1 MKVPVLSS
9 LILLLG
15 LSSQLPA
22 IERPKSL
29 DANKPK
35 ERPAQAVGQ
44 PEGIP
49 QVDQSAWLGV
59 LSTQVSEILSLHLG
73 LESGVVLSYVAPDS
87 PASKAGLLEHDIL
100 TKVDG
105 NAINSQD
112 TLREQILT
120 HEPGDE
126 VMVDIIRK
134 GKPEELKVTLG
145 ERPQNLPQA
154 PQGQLIPRGRL
165 GGLDLKRFEGLNG
178 LPQGEQLEQH
188 LEDQMKRLEEQLREM
203 EQRGGLKLDLKWLDN
218 LPKPEKGGIEFD
230 FKSSS
235 SFKFFDEDGSVEMK
249 RSDGGREVIVRDKAG
264 KLLFEGPW
272 DTPQDK
278 AGAPEKIRERIE
290 QMNDGNQFHFRLE
303 NVPEPDL
310 EIPGKKQPKLE

>member
-9 LILLLG
+9 LLLLLG

-29 DANKPK
+29 DATKPK
-35 ERPAQAVGQ
+35 ERPAQQVGK
-44 PEGIP
+44 PEAIP
-49 QVDQSAWLGV
+49 QVQRAWLGV
-59 LSTQVSEILSLHLG
+59 LSEQASQTLTLHLG
-73 LESGVVLSYVAPDS
+73 LDAGVVLSYVAPDS
-87 PASKAGLLEHDIL
+87 PASKGGLLEHDIL

-105 NAINSQD
+105 NVIGNQD
-112 TLREQILT
+112 ALREEILT

-126 VMVDIIRK
+126 VKVSIIRK
-134 GKPEELKVTLG
+134 GKPEEVKVTLG
-145 ERPQNLPQA
+145 QRPQVIPQA
-154 PQGQLIPRGRL
+154 PDRQLIPRGGKL
-165 GGLDLKRFEGLNG
+165 GDLDLKRFEGLND
-178 LPQGEQLEQH
+178 LPQGEQLQQH
-188 LEDQMKRLEEQLREM
+188 LENQMKRLEEQLRDM
-203 EQRGGLKLDLKWLDN
+203 EQRGGLKLDLRWLDK
-218 LPKPEKGGIEFD
+218 LPKPENGGIELD

-235 SFKFFDEDGSVEMK
+235 SFKFFDEHGSVEMK
-249 RSDGGREVIVRDKAG
+249 RSDGGREVVVRDKGG

-278 AGAPEKIRERIE
+278 AGAPDDIRERIE

-310 EIPGKKQPKLE
+310 EIPDKKQPKLE